1 MVKIKINGAWV
12 VEERK
17 IKEGVVQVFHS
28 LLSKTGEW
36 RSSYNG
42 LSIEVLGGEDAAML
56 EVQFS
61 EEEVFCALL
70 DLSGDKASS
79 LDGFSMAFWQ
89 FNWDFLKEE
98 VMEFLRN
105 FMSRADLKD
114 SRSIS
119 LVGGLYKLL
128 AKVLAN
134 RLKKVVGKVV
144 SSSQNAFVKS
154 RQILDASLIANEAI
168 DLVSKGNDDV
178 SFLVLVNGTPSF
190 SQSSQGLRWRDLFFS
205 YLFLIAMKA
214 LSCLLK
220 RAEEV
225 FCPVGGGKEMEV
237 SCLMFANDTLVFY
250 EPSLNQLTYLSWWF
264 EVMSRLRVNL
274 EKSELILVRRVENL
288 EELAQEFGA
297 CLSSYLGL
305 PLGAQFKSLAIWNG
319 IEERL

>member
-98 VMEFLRN
+98 VMEFLRD

-264 EVMSRLRVNL
+264 EAMSRLRVNL

>member
-1 MVKIKINGAWV
+1 M
-12 VEERK
+12 
-17 IKEGVVQVFHS
+17 
-28 LLSKTGEW
+28 
-36 RSSYNG
+36 
-42 LSIEVLGGEDAAML
+42 
-56 EVQFS
+56 
-61 EEEVFCALL
+61 
-70 DLSGDKASS
+70 
-79 LDGFSMAFWQ
+79 
-89 FNWDFLKEE
+89 
-98 VMEFLRN
+98 
-105 FMSRADLKD
+105 
-114 SRSIS
+114 
-119 LVGGLYKLL
+119 
-128 AKVLAN
+128 
-134 RLKKVVGKVV
+134 
-144 SSSQNAFVKS
+144 
-154 RQILDASLIANEAI
+154 
-168 DLVSKGNDDV
+168 